1 MSSRLSSGSLRHALA
16 VGLAMSAE
24 LLANQQVP
32 NTQRPSERG
41 TELLRVS
48 FAAVDAA
55 GAAISDL
62 RREEV
67 SVRID
72 GRDRSVRSLQ
82 LVVAAAG
89 DGAPLLP
96 PPFGANNTSTAGRT
110 VALVLDDE
118 SFAPGGEQA
127 LRPAIERLVAQLSPS
142 DRMSVATLP
151 HGGVRVPATSDHG
164 KIRSAVALLV
174 GRGAATQSG
183 SELACRTRDTLQALT
198 AHLRAFAR
206 QDAPTIVVFMT
217 AGLAAPRRDAA
228 ITSAPG
234 RCELLLDT
242 FREVAAAAGRARA
255 QFYVVPPVEIMKVG
269 TLERENIAGAGAQGS
284 DNPIEGIEQL
294 IGVTGGKRLNLGGG
308 DDTAFDRILTE
319 SAAYYVAGIE
329 AQRSDRGRSH
339 SLEVGVSR
347 RGVDVRGS
355 RAITFPD
362 AETSGTRSAT
372 PSPRDMLSTT
382 EVFRDLPLRAAAYSS
397 FEETGGAIRILA
409 LAEPVEP
416 GVKLAS
422 MMAALFDRDGKGI
435 ASWVAQPADLERLPV
450 IGAIAAPAGG
460 YRLRVAAIDTTGRT
474 GTADY
479 DVDVDLAR
487 SGTLKISSILLGL
500 SRGGAFVPRLQ
511 FIAEPVAIGY
521 VEMSGAAPGAKVT
534 ATLELADTA
543 NAPARI
549 SVPLSIEPGA
559 AGRYVGKAA
568 LPIGALPPGDY
579 VVRAM
584 VGLDDHPMTRV
595 IRTLRKAVP
604 AERGEF
610 AVAVRVCGSRFAPR
624 ATS

>member
-1 MSSRLSSGSLRHALA
+1 MSSRRSPVSPGRALVLGLA
-16 VGLAMSAE
+16 VSAE
-24 LLANQQVP
+24 LMANQQVP
-32 NTQRPSERG
+32 PTQQRPAERG
-41 TELLRVS
+41 AELLRIS

-55 GAAISDL
+55 GIAVPDL

-67 SVRID
+67 LVRID
-72 GRDRSVRSLQ
+72 GRERTVRSLQ

-89 DGAPLLP
+89 DAAPLLP
-96 PPFGANNTSTAGRT
+96 PPFGSNNTSTAGRT
-110 VALVLDDE
+110 VALILDDE
-118 SFAPGGEQA
+118 SFPPGGEQA
-127 LRPAIERLVAQLSPS
+127 MRRAIERLVAGLSPS
-142 DRMSVATLP
+142 DRMAIATIP
-151 HGGVRVPATSDHG
+151 HGGVRVAATTDHG
-164 KIRSAVALLV
+164 KIRSAIGSLV

-183 SELACRTRDTLQALT
+183 SDLACRSRDTLQGLT
-198 AHLRAFAR
+198 AYLRGFAT
-206 QDAPTIVVFMT
+206 QDAPTIVAFMT

-234 RCELLLDT
+234 MCELLLDT
-242 FREVAAAAGRARA
+242 FREVGAAAGRARA
-255 QFYVVPPVEIMKVG
+255 QFYVIPPVEIMKVG

-284 DNPIEGIEQL
+284 DNPLEGIEQL
-294 IGVTGGKRLNLGGG
+294 IGVTGARRLNLGGG
-308 DDTAFDRILTE
+308 EETAFDRILTE
-319 SAAYYVAGIE
+319 TAAYYVAAIE
-329 AQRSDRGRSH
+329 PQRSDRGRSH
-339 SLEVGVSR
+339 ALEVDVSR
-347 RGVDVRGS
+347 RDVDVRSS
-355 RAITFPD
+355 RAITFPEVESRG
-362 AETSGTRSAT
+362 ARSTT
-372 PSPRDMLSTT
+372 PSLRDMLSTT

-397 FEETGGAIRILA
+397 FEEPGGAIRILA

-422 MMAALFDRDGKGI
+422 LMAALFDRDGKGI
-435 ASWVAQPADLERLPV
+435 ASWVAQPSDLERSPV
-450 IGAIAAPAGG
+450 MGAIAAPAGG

-479 DVDVDLAR
+479 EMDVDLAR
-487 SGTLKISSILLGL
+487 SGTLRISSILLGL

-543 NAPARI
+543 NAPARM
-549 SVPLSIEPGA
+549 SVPLSIESGA

-604 AERGEF
+604 AER
-610 AVAVRVCGSRFAPR
+610 
-624 ATS
+624 